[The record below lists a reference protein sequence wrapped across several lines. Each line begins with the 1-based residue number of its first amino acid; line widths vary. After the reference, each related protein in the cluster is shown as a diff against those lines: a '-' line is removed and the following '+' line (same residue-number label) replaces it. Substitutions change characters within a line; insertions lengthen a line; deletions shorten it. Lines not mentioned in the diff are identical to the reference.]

1 MEGEIMNYRSIKLLR
16 EFSKFLVFS
25 ENLKD
30 EEARNKVFFELE
42 RGMERLNFVRDLT
55 APADSRKVN

>member
-1 MEGEIMNYRSIKLLR
+1 MNYRSIKLLR

-42 RGMERLNFVRDLT
+42 RGMERLNFVRDLQ

>member
-1 MEGEIMNYRSIKLLR
+1 MNYRSIKLLR

-25 ENLKD
+25 ENLKN
-30 EEARNKVFFELE
+30 EEARNRVFFELE
-42 RGMERLNFVRDLT
+42 RGMERLNFVRDLE

>member
-1 MEGEIMNYRSIKLLR
+1 MEYRSIKLLR

-25 ENLKD
+25 EKLKD
-30 EEARNKVFFELE
+30 EEARNRIFFELE

-55 APADSRKVN
+55 VPADSRKVN

>member
-1 MEGEIMNYRSIKLLR
+1 MNYRSIKLLR

-30 EEARNKVFFELE
+30 EEARNRVFFELD

-55 APADSRKVN
+55 APADSKKVN

>member
-1 MEGEIMNYRSIKLLR
+1 MNYRSIKLLR

-42 RGMERLNFVRDLT
+42 RGMERLNFVRNLE

>member
-1 MEGEIMNYRSIKLLR
+1 MNYRSIKLLR

-30 EEARNKVFFELE
+30 EEARNRVFFELE
-42 RGMERLNFVRDLT
+42 RGMERLNFVRDLQ
-55 APADSRKVN
+55 APDDSRKVN

>member
-1 MEGEIMNYRSIKLLR
+1 MNYRSIKLLR

-30 EEARNKVFFELE
+30 EKARNRVFFELE
-42 RGMERLNFVRDLT
+42 RGMERLNFVRNLE

>member
-1 MEGEIMNYRSIKLLR
+1 MNYRSIKLLR

-30 EEARNKVFFELE
+30 EEARNRVFFELE
-42 RGMERLNFVRDLT
+42 RGMERLNFVRNLQ

>member
-1 MEGEIMNYRSIKLLR
+1 MNYRSIKLLR

-30 EEARNKVFFELE
+30 EEARNRVFFELE

-55 APADSRKVN
+55 APADSKKVN

>member
-1 MEGEIMNYRSIKLLR
+1 MNYRSIKLLR

-25 ENLKD
+25 ENLKN
-30 EEARNKVFFELE
+30 EEARNRVFFELE

>member
-1 MEGEIMNYRSIKLLR
+1 MNYRSIKLLR

-30 EEARNKVFFELE
+30 EEARNRVFFELE
-42 RGMERLNFVRDLT
+42 RGLERLNFVRDLQ
-55 APADSRKVN
+55 APADSKKIN

>member
-1 MEGEIMNYRSIKLLR
+1 MNYRSIKLLR

-42 RGMERLNFVRDLT
+42 RGMERLNFVRNLQ

>member
-1 MEGEIMNYRSIKLLR
+1 MNYRSIKLLR

-30 EEARNKVFFELE
+30 EEARNRVFFELE
-42 RGMERLNFVRDLT
+42 RGMERLNFVRDLQ

>member
-1 MEGEIMNYRSIKLLR
+1 MNYRSIKLLR

-42 RGMERLNFVRDLT
+42 RGMERLNFVRNLQ
-55 APADSRKVN
+55 APADSTKVN

>member
-1 MEGEIMNYRSIKLLR
+1 MNYRSIKLLR

-25 ENLKD
+25 ENLKN
-30 EEARNKVFFELE
+30 EEARNRVFFELE

-55 APADSRKVN
+55 APSDSKKVN

>member
-1 MEGEIMNYRSIKLLR
+1 MNYRSIKLLR

-30 EEARNKVFFELE
+30 EEARNRVFLELE

-55 APADSRKVN
+55 DPADSRKVN

>member
-1 MEGEIMNYRSIKLLR
+1 MNYRSIKLLR

-25 ENLKD
+25 EN
-30 EEARNKVFFELE
+30 EEARNRVFFELE
-42 RGMERLNFVRDLT
+42 RGMERLNFVRDLQ

>member
-1 MEGEIMNYRSIKLLR
+1 MMNYRSIKLLR

-30 EEARNKVFFELE
+30 EEARNRVFFELE

>member
-1 MEGEIMNYRSIKLLR
+1 MNYRSIKLLR

-42 RGMERLNFVRDLT
+42 RGMERLNFVRNLQ
-55 APADSRKVN
+55 APANSRKVN

>member
-1 MEGEIMNYRSIKLLR
+1 MNYRSIKLLR

-55 APADSRKVN
+55 APADSKKVN

>member
-1 MEGEIMNYRSIKLLR
+1 MNYRSIKLLR

-42 RGMERLNFVRDLT
+42 RGMERLNFVRDLE
-55 APADSRKVN
+55 APADSKKVN

>member
-1 MEGEIMNYRSIKLLR
+1 MNYRSIKLLR
-16 EFSKFLVFS
+16 EFSKFLSFS
-25 ENLKD
+25 EKLED

-42 RGMERLNFVRDLT
+42 RGMERLNFVRDLQ

>member
-1 MEGEIMNYRSIKLLR
+1 MEYRSIKLLR
-16 EFSKFLVFS
+16 EFLKFLVFS

-55 APADSRKVN
+55 APADSKKVN

>member
-1 MEGEIMNYRSIKLLR
+1 MMNYRSIKLLR

-30 EEARNKVFFELE
+30 EEARNRVFFELE

-55 APADSRKVN
+55 APADSKKVH

>member
-1 MEGEIMNYRSIKLLR
+1 MNYRSIKLLR

-42 RGMERLNFVRDLT
+42 RGMERLNFVRNLE
-55 APADSRKVN
+55 APADSKKVN

>member
-1 MEGEIMNYRSIKLLR
+1 MNYRSIKLLR

-25 ENLKD
+25 ENLKN
-30 EEARNKVFFELE
+30 EEARNRVFFELE
-42 RGMERLNFVRDLT
+42 RGMERLNFVRDLQ

>member
-1 MEGEIMNYRSIKLLR
+1 MMNYRSIKLLR
-16 EFSKFLVFS
+16 EFSKFLVCS

-30 EEARNKVFFELE
+30 EEARNRVFFELE

-55 APADSRKVN
+55 APADSKKIN

>member
-1 MEGEIMNYRSIKLLR
+1 MNYRSIKLLR

-30 EEARNKVFFELE
+30 EEARNRVFFELE
-42 RGMERLNFVRDLT
+42 RGMGRLNFVRDLQ
-55 APADSRKVN
+55 APADSKKVN

>member
-1 MEGEIMNYRSIKLLR
+1 MNYRSIKLLR

-30 EEARNKVFFELE
+30 EEARNRVFFELE

-55 APADSRKVN
+55 APADSKKVH

>member
-1 MEGEIMNYRSIKLLR
+1 MNYRSIKLLR

>member
-1 MEGEIMNYRSIKLLR
+1 MNYRSIKLLR

-42 RGMERLNFVRDLT
+42 RGMERLNFVRDLK
-55 APADSRKVN
+55 APADSKKVN

>member
-1 MEGEIMNYRSIKLLR
+1 MNYRSIKLLR

-30 EEARNKVFFELE
+30 EEARNRVFFELA
-42 RGMERLNFVRDLT
+42 RGMERLNFVRDLQ
-55 APADSRKVN
+55 APADSKKIN